1 MYVLLV
7 GVETG
12 ALLGLLLIIA
22 WILLALF
29 MSVVILVALE
39 LLKREGEV

>member
-1 MYVLLV
+1 VYVLLV